1 LLLLISVTSELA
13 MGRAP
18 CCDKASVKKGPWS
31 PDEDATLKKYLENHG
46 TGGNWIALPHK
57 AGLSF
62 PTQYHNNTYIYSSS
76 FRKNCK
82 THLFFLLLEKTA
94 TNLLSVDNGFPM
106 L

>member
-1 LLLLISVTSELA
+1 

-31 PDEDATLKKYLENHG
+31 PEEDATLKKFLEKHG

-62 PTQYHNNTYIYSSS
+62 PIEYDILLAFES
-76 FRKNCK
+76 CK
-82 THLFFLLLEKTA
+82 FLPISLFFL
-94 TNLLSVDNGFPM
+94 F
-106 L
+106 